1 MPAAPPLRRSPLIT
15 FVRRDNGKPGP
26 RFNFHAGQQQAWRSN
41 KRVVL
46 VLAGVRS
53 GKTSFGPLW
62 LYREMCR
69 QGPGDYLV
77 AAPTFPLIN
86 KAAGPELERVFSGLF
101 RLGAM
106 SHSPWE
112 YRLSQSGHQRMW
124 PSQPWPANARHLRAC
139 ELFGIAGGHDCES
152 GLAGRGGTKRV

>member
-1 MPAAPPLRRSPLIT
+1 MTAAPTRRRSPLIT
-15 FVRRDNGKPGP
+15 LVLRDNGKPVP
-26 RFNFHAGQQQAWRSN
+26 RFNFHAGQQQAWKST

-53 GKTSFGPLW
+53 GKTSLGPLW
-62 LYREMCR
+62 LYRGMCR

-86 KAAGPELERVFSGLF
+86 KAAGPELERVFTGLF

-106 SHSPWE
+106 
-112 YRLSQSGHQRMW
+112 
-124 PSQPWPANARHLRAC
+124 
-139 ELFGIAGGHDCES
+139 
-152 GLAGRGGTKRV
+152 